1 MITVVFV
8 KNPFEPQKNRE
19 VRTLPYVKGKDVS
32 YYVQQCTKDLTLP
45 DMVISRNSYTIN
57 GSQAVQDKDFIVFS
71 PVVGKGHGKNPLL
84 IIATVALSV
93 TAMGVGGLVAA
104 GSFSGAALA
113 SATGF
118 AAIGG
123 YLAAAAV
130 MFIGGSL
137 IQRAFGTA
145 NTSGFK
151 DTSENPTYSWT
162 GITTTNGQNNPIPI
176 TYGTVRSGG
185 QTIGKYINSDA
196 DKQYLNWLVSA
207 GYGPLKIYDV
217 QFNDNPIENYKSV
230 KLDTRDGL
238 NDQNV
243 IPNFN
248 DTISTKTLGYEL
260 LDNEWRTDIV
270 TGTATQGLI
279 IYVECSNGLYYA
291 NDKGGLDETYVT
303 IEAQYAKE
311 GTSDWKELATNVR
324 ITGNKSSAIRKQYRV
339 DNLKAGQYQVRV
351 KVVSRGYP
359 TTSARACTR
368 IWWTGVSGIVYD
380 DFSYPGIALIG
391 IRAMATDQLSGSPTL
406 KFMKQRSMVYIWNPS
421 TNAYEEKAATN
432 PAWAAYDMVHRANK
446 ITDARNG
453 STVYIHSGADASLMM
468 YNQFSE
474 WAAYCDQFN
483 LKINIEINT
492 SGELLDVV
500 NRYIAPVGRGI
511 VELFGTKYGCVWDG
525 PKEAV
530 QMFGMG
536 NIISGTFSETFLQ
549 TSDRANAVEVTF
561 TNAQKD
567 YERDTVKVYGPTFD
581 TDEYDTTSQL
591 TYDGI
596 TDYEQA
602 YREAKFQLYCNAY
615 MVRTVSFQASIDAIA
630 CTVGDVIYVAHD
642 VPMWQTSG
650 RIVSV
655 NGATVV
661 VNAVLKSY
669 DSTKIYTFAYRSSVT
684 DTRYEVG
691 CKSITVGNA
700 TTTVVLA
707 SVPESAPAAG
717 DIFDIAEIS
726 KGTKKFVVRS
736 ISRTEDLVRE
746 IEALEYNE
754 NVFLENYTIPTPN
767 NSESDVSTV
776 QNVTDLVGRQTLWK
790 DSADQVHSK
799 MYLSWQYPADRVYQY
814 FSIFVSTDNKTFTAL
829 GTAISKYFEVEVNVN
844 TTYYVKVVT
853 VNQFQKSSGTMIAVA
868 PGAVQSATT
877 PTEIVVNPVYR
888 KLLDGTDCYDLR
900 VTWGPAGLS
909 GRVYY
914 KSNHAPVEN
923 LVLKDGVS
931 VDELGYYSSWIY
943 AGDGVNTLTIP
954 QCVSGDTYRIA
965 ICTADALGE
974 YVLPDNA
981 PHVDQL
987 CAPRTTI
994 PNTPSNLSIAFN
1006 KSRCTVSWSAVTNA
1020 DIAYYE
1026 VRTNL
1031 HAGTKD
1037 DALLLR
1043 TNSLQADVK
1052 LTERTGNVY
1061 VFVCGT
1067 DGKYSAAA
1075 AIAYSKP
1082 APKAPSPPTVT
1093 AKLGGMSIVT
1103 VALPDDC
1110 IGMNVYVN
1118 GFCSY
1123 SVNNVMTY
1131 TCTAG
1136 IYDVSVA
1143 YVDYFGEG
1151 ERSATTRCTVKELVD
1166 TSLLADQAVTRQKV
1180 DAIID
1185 KAVQDT
1191 QTTLPSLI
1199 QSTQED
1205 VNKARSEA
1213 TTAING
1219 VIDEL
1224 NKSPGDSSYKSISS
1238 LKTTTDSISATVA
1251 NNKTAQDGTNSTML
1265 SKIETNASG
1274 ISTVVAN
1281 LNKAPGQTGYTAF
1294 TTLQQTAD
1302 SLTVTVNSN
1311 KSAQDTTNQNLLTKI
1326 EANTSGINTV
1336 VANLNNTDAS
1346 KTGYKAISA
1355 LKQQSDSI
1363 SSTVSSNKAAQDKI
1377 NAAQNE
1383 TNASL
1388 TSQITQTSS
1397 AVTSVVTNLNDA
1409 TKAKTYSAIAQMAD
1423 SIATKISQGDMTS
1436 YLQQDHTGFY
1446 IKGSLIN
1453 IDGTTKIGD
1462 NVITKDMI
1470 QSKAV
1475 TAEKMDV
1482 SSLSA
1487 ITATIGSFSSSS
1499 SGMRMVL
1506 TDKNIRLYG
1515 ANNKVLVEFGVFD
1528 E

>member
-57 GSQAVQDKDFIVFS
+57 GTQAVQDKDFIVFS

-93 TAMGVGGLVAA
+93 TAMRVGGLVAA

-185 QTIGKYINSDA
+185 QTIGKYINSDS
-196 DKQYLNWLVSA
+196 DKQYLNWLVCA

-217 QFNDNPIENYKSV
+217 QLNDNPIENYKDV
-230 KLDTRDGL
+230 KLDTREGL
-238 NDQNV
+238 NVQDI

-248 DTISTKTLGYEL
+248 DTISTKTLSYEI
-260 LDNEWRTDIV
+260 LDNEWRTDLV
-270 TGTATQGLI
+270 TGSATQGLI

-311 GTSDWKELATNVR
+311 GTGDWKELATNAK
-324 ITGNKSSAIRKQYRV
+324 ITGSKSSAIRKQYRV
-339 DNLKAGQYQVRV
+339 DNLEAGQYYVRV

-359 TTSARACTR
+359 TTSTRACTR

-380 DFSYPGIALIG
+380 DFSYPGMALIG

-406 KFMKQRSMVYIWNPS
+406 KFMKQRSTVYVWNPN

-453 STVYIHSGADASLMM
+453 STVFVHHGADASLMM

-492 SGELLDVV
+492 SGEMLDVV

-549 TSDRANAVEVTF
+549 TSDRANAVELTF

-567 YERDTVKVYGPTFD
+567 YERDTVKVFGPTFD

-650 RIVSV
+650 RIASV
-655 NGATVV
+655 NGTTVV
-661 VNAVLKSY
+661 VNEVMKSY
-669 DSTKIYTFAYRSSVT
+669 DSTKTYTFAYRSSAD

-691 CKSITVGNA
+691 CKSIAVGDS

-707 SVPESAPAAG
+707 STPATAPAAG
-717 DIFDIAEIS
+717 DIFDIAEVS

-754 NVFLENYTIPTPN
+754 NCFLENYTIPTPN

-776 QNVTDLVGRQTLWK
+776 QNVTNLVGRQSLWK
-790 DSADQVHSK
+790 DSAGQVHSK

-814 FSIFVSTDNKTFTAL
+814 FSVFVSTDNKNFVSL
-829 GTAISKYFEVEVNVN
+829 GTAISKYFEVEVNVD
-844 TTYYVKVVT
+844 TTYYVKVFT
-853 VNQFQKSSGTMIAVA
+853 VNQFQKSSGTMITVA

-900 VTWGPAGLS
+900 VTWGPSGLS

-914 KSNHAPVEN
+914 KPNHAPIEN
-923 LVLKDGVS
+923 LTIKDGVS
-931 VDELGYYSSWIY
+931 ADELGYYSSWIY
-943 AGDGVNTLTIP
+943 AGEGVNKLMIP

-965 ICTADALGE
+965 ICTANALGE

-994 PNTPSNLSIAFN
+994 PNTPSNLSIVFN

-1026 VRTNL
+1026 VRTDL

-1061 VFVCGT
+1061 VYACGT

-1075 AIAYSKP
+1075 SVIYSKA

-1093 AKLGGMSIVT
+1093 DKLGGMSIVA

-1110 IGMNVYVN
+1110 VGMNIYINDLCV
-1118 GFCSY
+1118 Y
-1123 SVNNVMTY
+1123 SVNNVVTY
-1131 TCTAG
+1131 TCAAG

-1251 NNKTAQDGTNSTML
+1251 SNKTAQDGTNSTML

-1482 SSLSA
+1482 ESLSA
-1487 ITATIGSFSSSS
+1487 ITATIGTFQSAT
-1499 SGMRMVL
+1499 SGRRVVIKDSV
-1506 TDKNIRLYG
+1506 TEVYNDKN
-1515 ANNKVLVEFGVFD
+1515 VLVMRWGVW
-1528 E
+1528 

>member
-57 GSQAVQDKDFIVFS
+57 GTQAVQDKDFIVFS

-93 TAMGVGGLVAA
+93 TAMSVGGLVAA

-162 GITTTNGQNNPIPI
+162 GITTTNGQNNPTPI

-185 QTIGKYINSDA
+185 QTVGKYINSDS
-196 DKQYLNWLVSA
+196 DKQYLNWLVCA

-217 QFNDNPIENYKSV
+217 QLNDNPIENYKDV
-230 KLDTRDGL
+230 KLDTREGL
-238 NDQNV
+238 NVQDI

-248 DTISTKTLGYEL
+248 DTISTKTLSYEI
-260 LDNEWRTDIV
+260 LDNEWRTDLV
-270 TGTATQGLI
+270 TGSATQGLI

-311 GTSDWKELATNVR
+311 GTGDWKELATNAK
-324 ITGNKSSAIRKQYRV
+324 ITGSKSSAIRKQYRV
-339 DNLKAGQYQVRV
+339 DNLEAGQYYVRV

-359 TTSARACTR
+359 TTSTRACTR

-380 DFSYPGIALIG
+380 DFSYPGMALIG

-406 KFMKQRSMVYIWNPS
+406 KFMKQRSTVYVWNPN

-453 STVYIHSGADASLMM
+453 STVFVHHGADASLMM

-492 SGELLDVV
+492 SGEMLDVV

-549 TSDRANAVEVTF
+549 TSDRANAVELTF

-567 YERDTVKVYGPTFD
+567 YERDTVKVFGPTFD

-650 RIVSV
+650 RIASV
-655 NGATVV
+655 NGTTVV
-661 VNAVLKSY
+661 VNEVMKSY
-669 DSTKIYTFAYRSSVT
+669 DSTKTYTFAYRSSAD

-691 CKSITVGNA
+691 CKSIAVGDS

-707 SVPESAPAAG
+707 STPATAPAAG
-717 DIFDIAEIS
+717 DIFDIAEVS

-767 NSESDVSTV
+767 NSESDVNTV

-790 DSADQVHSK
+790 DSAGQVHAK

-853 VNQFQKSSGTMIAVA
+853 VNQFQKSSGTMITVA

-888 KLLDGTDCYDLR
+888 KLLDGTDCYDIA
-900 VTWGPAGLS
+900 VSWGPDGLN

-914 KSNHAPVEN
+914 KPNHVQADQ
-923 LVLKDGVS
+923 LVFQEGVAA
-931 VDELGYYSSWIY
+931 DELGWCGPWTY
-943 AGDGVNTLTIP
+943 AGTGVNQLTIP
-954 QCVSGDTYRIA
+954 QCVPGDTYRIA
-965 ICTADALGE
+965 ICTANELGE
-974 YVLPDNA
+974 YTTPDNL
-981 PHVDQL
+981 PHKDVL
-987 CAPRTTI
+987 CAARTTT
-994 PNTPSNLSIAFN
+994 PNTPGKVSVIFT
-1006 KSRCTVSWSAVTNA
+1006 KDRCTVSWGAVTNA
-1020 DIAYYE
+1020 DIAFYE
-1026 VRTNL
+1026 VRTDTG
-1031 HAGTKD
+1031 AGTKTNGF
-1037 DALLLR
+1037 LLR
-1043 TNSLQADVK
+1043 TNSLAADVK
-1052 LTERTGNVY
+1052 LTERTGRIY
-1061 VFVCGT
+1061 VFACGT

-1075 AIAYSKP
+1075 EVQYAKP
-1082 APKAPSPPTVT
+1082 APKAPDAPTVT
-1093 AKLGGMSIVT
+1093 NILGGMSIT
-1103 VALPDDC
+1103 AEPIPSDC
-1110 IGMNVYVN
+1110 LGMNVYIGDV
-1118 GFCSY
+1118 CLY
-1123 SVNNVMTY
+1123 AVNNAMTY
-1131 TCTAG
+1131 TCAAG
-1136 IYDVSVA
+1136 IYHVSVA
-1143 YVDYFGEG
+1143 YVDLFGEG
-1151 ERSATTRCTVKELVD
+1151 GRSAETTCAVKVKI
-1166 TSLLADQAVTRQKV
+1166 DQALMDEEAVSLANVDKALQEAIQKGT
-1180 DAIID
+1180 DAKDQVVSLVGDLNSQDGAKKYSALVQLQSNIEARVEDQDKHIISRINMSPETITIDGKWTHITGDTTID
-1185 KAVQDT
+1185 KNV
-1191 QTTLPSLI
+1191 I
-1199 QSTQED
+1199 
-1205 VNKARSEA
+1205 VN
-1213 TTAING
+1213 G
-1219 VIDEL
+1219 MIDA
-1224 NKSPGDSSYKSISS
+1224 K
-1238 LKTTTDSISATVA
+1238 
-1251 NNKTAQDGTNSTML
+1251 
-1265 SKIETNASG
+1265 
-1274 ISTVVAN
+1274 
-1281 LNKAPGQTGYTAF
+1281 
-1294 TTLQQTAD
+1294 
-1302 SLTVTVNSN
+1302 
-1311 KSAQDTTNQNLLTKI
+1311 
-1326 EANTSGINTV
+1326 
-1336 VANLNNTDAS
+1336 
-1346 KTGYKAISA
+1346 
-1355 LKQQSDSI
+1355 
-1363 SSTVSSNKAAQDKI
+1363 
-1377 NAAQNE
+1377 
-1383 TNASL
+1383 
-1388 TSQITQTSS
+1388 
-1397 AVTSVVTNLNDA
+1397 AVTSRELA
-1409 TKAKTYSAIAQMAD
+1409 A
-1423 SIATKISQGDMTS
+1423 
-1436 YLQQDHTGFY
+1436 
-1446 IKGSLIN
+1446 GS
-1453 IDGTTKIGD
+1453 
-1462 NVITKDMI
+1462 
-1470 QSKAV
+1470 V
-1475 TAEKMDV
+1475 TADKMSV
-1482 SSLSA
+1482 ATLSA
-1487 ITATIGSFSSSS
+1487 ITATIGTLQTAT
-1499 SGMRMVL
+1499 SGARSVL
-1506 TDKNIRLYG
+1506 KDNLFEVYDSNNILRVRL
-1515 ANNKVLVEFGVFD
+1515 GVW
-1528 E
+1528 

>member
-185 QTIGKYINSDA
+185 QTIGKYINSDS

-217 QFNDNPIENYKSV
+217 QLNDNPIENYKSV
-230 KLDTRDGL
+230 KLDTREGL
-238 NDQNV
+238 NVQDV

-291 NDKGGLDETYVT
+291 NDKGGLDETYIT

-339 DNLKAGQYQVRV
+339 DNLEAGQYQVRV

-359 TTSARACTR
+359 TTSTRACTR

-380 DFSYPGIALIG
+380 DFIYPGIALIG

-406 KFMKQRSMVYIWNPS
+406 KFMKQRSTVYVWNPS

-468 YNQFSE
+468 YNQFAE

-530 QMFGMG
+530 QMFGVG

-650 RIVSV
+650 RIASV
-655 NGATVV
+655 NGTTVV
-661 VNAVLKSY
+661 VNAVMQSY
-669 DSTKIYTFAYRSSVT
+669 DSTKTYTFAYRSSVN

-691 CKSITVGNA
+691 CTSITVGDA
-700 TTTVVLA
+700 TTTVVLT

-717 DIFDIAEIS
+717 DIFDIAEVS

-754 NVFLENYTIPTPN
+754 NVFNENYTIPPIN
-767 NSESDVSTV
+767 YSDSDAVNGV
-776 QNVTDLVGRQTLWK
+776 QNVTNLVGRQVTWK
-790 DSADQVHSK
+790 DNSGQRHSR
-799 MYLSWQYPADRVYQY
+799 MYLSWRYPERLSYQR
-814 FSIFVSTDNKTFTAL
+814 FTIFLSNNNSAFVTAGSSL
-829 GTAISKYFEVEVNVN
+829 NMYFETEVNVD
-844 TTYYVKVVT
+844 TTYLVKVVT
-853 VNQFQKSSGTMIAVA
+853 VNHLRNSTGTTIRVE
-868 PGAVQSATT
+868 P
-877 PTEIVVNPVYR
+877 
-888 KLLDGTDCYDLR
+888 GTDE
-900 VTWGPAGLS
+900 P
-909 GRVYY
+909 
-914 KSNHAPVEN
+914 P
-923 LVLKDGVS
+923 
-931 VDELGYYSSWIY
+931 
-943 AGDGVNTLTIP
+943 
-954 QCVSGDTYRIA
+954 
-965 ICTADALGE
+965 
-974 YVLPDNA
+974 
-981 PHVDQL
+981 
-987 CAPRTTI
+987 
-994 PNTPSNLSIAFN
+994 
-1006 KSRCTVSWSAVTNA
+1006 
-1020 DIAYYE
+1020 
-1026 VRTNL
+1026 
-1031 HAGTKD
+1031 
-1037 DALLLR
+1037 
-1043 TNSLQADVK
+1043 ADVK
-1052 LTERTGNVY
+1052 KLNVEKMSSGLRRYWWDFTYPDPDDIAGFRMKYTQGTTLNWEKGIPVQDGLITSQPYETQTVRQGTHAVMIKAVDNAGNESTNFAYCLLDMGDLLQQNVLY
-1061 VFVCGT
+1061 YKDYAENKWTDTTHNGYLET
-1067 DGKYSAAA
+1067 DGFLYPKNDTNMWESAFAYRWNSAGTYAWKNNWRPYTVETEFIAPVSGQMWLKYDIEGPAIVYYREVLDSAAFDDADAPAWISA
-1075 AIAYSKP
+1075 ATDAWEIDEKKIWKQYSDRINITAGDEIQIKIVALNGNDEKTVVKDLAIYIDVPDRNEHFEDLAIP
-1082 APKAPSPPTVT
+1082 ATGLELP
-1093 AKLGGMSIVT
+1093 IVT
-1103 VALPDDC
+1103 PH
-1110 IGMNVYVN
+1110 YH
-1118 GFCSY
+1118 
-1123 SVNNVMTY
+1123 T
-1131 TCTAG
+1131 TAVH
-1136 IYDVSVA
+1136 ID
-1143 YVDYFGEG
+1143 
-1151 ERSATTRCTVKELVD
+1151 
-1166 TSLLADQAVTRQKV
+1166 AVE
-1180 DAIID
+1180 DGSS
-1185 KAVQDT
+1185 
-1191 QTTLPSLI
+1191 TTLLQPVIVSRNPCVVKLI
-1199 QSTQED
+1199 D
-1205 VNKARSEA
+1205 
-1213 TTAING
+1213 
-1219 VIDEL
+1219 
-1224 NKSPGDSSYKSISS
+1224 
-1238 LKTTTDSISATVA
+1238 
-1251 NNKTAQDGTNSTML
+1251 QDGKNV
-1265 SKIETNASG
+1265 SG
-1274 ISTVVAN
+1274 TVDISW
-1281 LNKAPGQTGYTAF
+1281 QGY
-1294 TTLQQTAD
+1294 
-1302 SLTVTVNSN
+1302 V
-1311 KSAQDTTNQNLLTKI
+1311 
-1326 EANTSGINTV
+1326 E
-1336 VANLNNTDAS
+1336 
-1346 KTGYKAISA
+1346 
-1355 LKQQSDSI
+1355 
-1363 SSTVSSNKAAQDKI
+1363 
-1377 NAAQNE
+1377 E
-1383 TNASL
+1383 
-1388 TSQITQTSS
+1388 
-1397 AVTSVVTNLNDA
+1397 
-1409 TKAKTYSAIAQMAD
+1409 
-1423 SIATKISQGDMTS
+1423 
-1436 YLQQDHTGFY
+1436 
-1446 IKGSLIN
+1446 
-1453 IDGTTKIGD
+1453 
-1462 NVITKDMI
+1462 
-1470 QSKAV
+1470 
-1475 TAEKMDV
+1475 
-1482 SSLSA
+1482 
-1487 ITATIGSFSSSS
+1487 
-1499 SGMRMVL
+1499 VL
-1506 TDKNIRLYG
+1506 
-1515 ANNKVLVEFGVFD
+1515 
-1528 E
+1528 